1 MALSIIIAPAADGWA
16 VTSQDLG
23 LDLVFSSGAQAEAHG
38 RETAGRLARAGYAV
52 ELDIILRDGSLA
64 ATIPYAP
71 AMAA

>member
-1 MALSIIIAPAADGWA
+1 MALSITIAPAADGWA
-16 VTSQDLG
+16 VKSPELDV
-23 LDLVFSSGAQAEAHG
+23 DLVFSSGRQAEVQG
-38 RETAGRLARAGYAV
+38 RDIAGRLARAGYAV